1 MNTLAPLAVLQEPS
15 ELPSDRAERHEALV
29 AVFGRFV
36 FWLRKWCLSA
46 SRQFIESEGSRS
58 KLGTVRRRYY
68 DGVAGLSPEQRE
80 AAMLLVE
87 ETLNGFG
94 ERLVWALGDEG
105 TDSRFGSK
113 HAYRFRIVMEIVDA
127 VTGDIVEEEVI
138 NRGGRFFGSYWGKW
152 LNRYGGESET
162 DTAAD

>member
-1 MNTLAPLAVLQEPS
+1 
-15 ELPSDRAERHEALV
+15 
-29 AVFGRFV
+29 
-36 FWLRKWCLSA
+36 
-46 SRQFIESEGSRS
+46 
-58 KLGTVRRRYY
+58 
-68 DGVAGLSPEQRE
+68 
-80 AAMLLVE
+80 MLLVE